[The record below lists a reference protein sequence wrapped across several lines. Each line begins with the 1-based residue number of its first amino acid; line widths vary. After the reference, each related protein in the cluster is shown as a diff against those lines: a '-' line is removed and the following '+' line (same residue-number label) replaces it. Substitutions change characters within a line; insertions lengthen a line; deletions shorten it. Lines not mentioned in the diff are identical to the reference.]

1 MLHESEYKTWS
12 FERGA
17 YASILNI
24 GLGQNE
30 ITQMPADAP
39 GLAY

>member
-1 MLHESEYKTWS
+1 LHESEYKTWS

-24 GLGQNE
+24 RLGPNE
-30 ITQMPADAP
+30 VTQMSADA
-39 GLAY
+39 A